1 MASSRKRQARK
12 HTILDPYLKPV
23 GWKEGLRVL
32 LDEIKHIITDSPIL
46 SLPVELVFIP
56 LSRPTFIL
64 RLSPARAEREEQ
76 PPELSNYFLPPTSLA
91 TSGFPTSASVGL
103 LGLLLMRLGKGIGN
117 GLINR
122 AGFWAHGK
130 GEVDGGCFSARV
142 GGGVAI
148 VARSS
153 FSTGEALIEDPSVPF
168 RLVPWV
174 PSPHLAQPPTEMAL
188 WSPSILLVG
197 RFVRARVNPPSTE
210 NHDKQYWLK
219 DRLWLSQIIDPSI
232 HPQRAERGMPK
243 RIESKTVS
251 MRFSLAGAVNG
262 LSGLSSFSG
271 TCFRT
276 VFVILYSLC
285 LDSTLFSSSSILLVS
300 FPPPSHQ
307 GRQQFKVVRAS
318 ALEST
323 PQLYPFPDLIP
334 PGTDKSH
341 SSGEAASEMGTLRM
355 GAPEFGIQ

>member
-1 MASSRKRQARK
+1 
-12 HTILDPYLKPV
+12 
-23 GWKEGLRVL
+23 
-32 LDEIKHIITDSPIL
+32 
-46 SLPVELVFIP
+46 
-56 LSRPTFIL
+56 
-64 RLSPARAEREEQ
+64 
-76 PPELSNYFLPPTSLA
+76 
-91 TSGFPTSASVGL
+91 
-103 LGLLLMRLGKGIGN
+103 MRLGKGIGN

-174 PSPHLAQPPTEMAL
+174 PSPHLAVRLCELTRIHCAGGLRAL
-188 WSPSILLVG
+188 LRTKVLKQSDPNPSPAQVKGLPALFRG
-197 RFVRARVNPPSTE
+197 FVRARVNPPSTE

-285 LDSTLFSSSSILLVS
+285 LDSTLFSSSSILLVLRSS
-300 FPPPSHQ
+300 F
-307 GRQQFKVVRAS
+307 A
-318 ALEST
+318 
-323 PQLYPFPDLIP
+323 
-334 PGTDKSH
+334 
-341 SSGEAASEMGTLRM
+341 
-355 GAPEFGIQ
+355 